1 MKSKLLMAIIGLMG
15 LLTQPAAAEV
25 DRAPLI
31 ASPWGGSL
39 SVADQK
45 ASAAVR
51 PALADAN
58 WNHEVCVIA
67 YAYEEA
73 EQKLAANW
81 ASLQRRKADFDSG
94 TWAKLEQEMAQKQR
108 HIAQYTRNIPKC
120 KGQFFRPALE
130 SVCANLEHP
139 SRFCRQLQEGALPGV
154 ELFDDRMEFAHGLAW
169 NKIGDLFSKGVRFA
183 PSHWRTGPAASEDLP
198 PLYPLKVTPDGSYVF
213 ETENGPRMG
222 LYMDDLLYHLRNART
237 SYIEAA
243 ADTGIHYIAATNGA
257 FRADG
262 SEPPTG
268 LGQWA
273 FSIDMMRKPKDEVA
287 DLDPAYMED
296 MRAKTGLV
304 TDLGAFWQL
313 PRLHLQAQ
321 VYDILVQ
328 SDFAR
333 FAVELRDG
341 SHIALN
347 GPAWFQPAPDDGSP
361 RFGTSYA
368 SYQVHAMMEPSADDM
383 RTILRAD
390 AAYLT
395 AQFEMM
401 VEDGSIDVI
410 TLRTPLTGMGD
421 AWAAMNAEHGKTRQ
435 HIDKTMREWDG
446 RIAAKERELANVK
459 AKRAAALASAE
470 REARAYIA
478 ANGYSRDCPATP
490 GASELASA
498 STDAIRARIRAVVE
512 CDRQWTTRA
521 VATKAQLQ
529 KMQGTYRSLGGSE
542 PFIRDEIARWNSALA
557 TRNQEAERFN
567 RDLTAR
573 NQRVEAD
580 NRRIAQANANRPP
593 ARATSASQRRYRSQ
607 IRRRAS
613 SGSERT
619 AADAFY
625 AAQSKPYVSMFRD
638 VTVPPKPTGY
648 MGTGYW

>member
-1 MKSKLLMAIIGLMG
+1 M
-15 LLTQPAAAEV
+15 
-25 DRAPLI
+25 
-31 ASPWGGSL
+31 
-39 SVADQK
+39 ADQK

-73 EQKLAANW
+73 EQKMTANW
-81 ASLQRRKADFDSG
+81 ETLQRRKADFDSE
-94 TWAKLEQEMAQKQR
+94 TWAKLEQEMAQKRQ
-108 HIAQYTRNIPKC
+108 HIARYTRNIPKC

-139 SRFCRQLQEGALPGV
+139 SRFCRQLQEGVLPGV
-154 ELFDDRMEFAHGLAW
+154 ELIDDRMEFAHGLAW

-183 PSHWRTGPAASEDLP
+183 PSRWLSGPAGSEDTP
-198 PLYPLKVTPDGSYVF
+198 PLFPVRVTPDGNYVF
-213 ETENGPRMG
+213 ETENGPRVG
-222 LYMDDLLYHLRNART
+222 LFMDDLLYHLRNART

-287 DLDPAYMED
+287 ELDPAYMED

-333 FAVELRDG
+333 LAVELRDG

-347 GPAWFQPAPDDGSP
+347 GRAWFQTAPDDGSP

-368 SYQVHAMMEPSADDM
+368 SYQVHAMMEPSVDDM
-383 RTILRAD
+383 RTVLRAD

-410 TLRTPLTGMGD
+410 TLRTPLTGIGD
-421 AWAAMNAEHGKTRQ
+421 AWAAMNAEHGKTRR

-446 RIAAKERELANVK
+446 RVAAKERELANLK

-470 REARAYIA
+470 GEARAFIA
-478 ANGYSRDCPATP
+478 ANGYSRDCRPAP

-512 CDRQWTTRA
+512 CDKQWTTRA
-521 VATKAQLQ
+521 VAIRAQLQ
-529 KMQGTYRSLGGSE
+529 KMQGTYRSLGGAA

-557 TRNQEAERFN
+557 ARNEEAERFN

-580 NRRIAQANANRPP
+580 NRRIAQANASRPP

-607 IRRRAS
+607 VRRRS
-613 SGSERT
+613 SSSNKRS

-625 AAQSKPYVSMFRD
+625 EAQSRPYVSMFRD

>member
-1 MKSKLLMAIIGLMG
+1 MRVVLLVALAFGHAADAGAQPSASLPAI
-15 LLTQPAAAEV
+15 P
-25 DRAPLI
+25 
-31 ASPWGGSL
+31 SPWGGSL

-45 ASAAVR
+45 ASAAER

-73 EQKLAANW
+73 GQKLAANW
-81 ASLQRRKADFDSG
+81 ASLQRRKADFSSD
-94 TWAKLEQEMAQKQR
+94 TWAKLEQEMAQKQK

-130 SVCANLEHP
+130 STCFDLEHP

-154 ELFDDRMEFAHGLAW
+154 ELLDDRMEFAHGLAW
-169 NKIGDLFSKGVRFA
+169 NKIGDLFSKGVTFA
-183 PSHWRTGPAASEDLP
+183 PSPWRAGPANSEDPP
-198 PLYPLKVTPDGSYVF
+198 PLYPLKVTPDGNYVF
-213 ETENGPRMG
+213 ETDNGPRMG
-222 LYMDDLLYHLRNART
+222 LYMEDLLYHLRNART

-243 ADTGIHYIAATNGA
+243 AATGIRYIAATNGA

-273 FSIDMMRKPKDEVA
+273 FSIDMMRKPKDEA
-287 DLDPAYMED
+287 GGLDRAYMED
-296 MRAKTGLV
+296 VRARTGLV

-341 SHIALN
+341 SHVALS
-347 GPAWFQPAPDDGSP
+347 GPAWFQPAPDDESP

-368 SYQVHAMMEPSADDM
+368 SYQVHAMMEPSADDLQ
-383 RTILRAD
+383 TILRTD

-410 TLRTPLTGMGD
+410 TLRTPLAGIGD
-421 AWAAMNAEHGKTRQ
+421 AWAAMNADHGQTRQ

-446 RIAAKERELANVK
+446 RIAAKEREWANMK

-470 REARAYIA
+470 REARAFIV
-478 ANGYSRDCPATP
+478 ANGYSRDCPPMP

-498 STDAIRARIRAVVE
+498 STDAIRARIRAVAE
-512 CDRQWTTRA
+512 CDKHWTTRA
-521 VATKAQLQ
+521 VATRTQLQ
-529 KMQGTYRSLGGSE
+529 KMQRTYRSLGGAG
-542 PFIRDEIARWNSALA
+542 PFISDEITRWSDALA
-557 TRNQEAERFN
+557 ARNEEAERFN

-580 NRRIAQANANRPP
+580 NRRIAQANASRPQ

-607 IRRRAS
+607 VRRRTS
-613 SGSERT
+613 SVRERT

-625 AAQSKPYVSMFRD
+625 EAQSRPYVSMFRD